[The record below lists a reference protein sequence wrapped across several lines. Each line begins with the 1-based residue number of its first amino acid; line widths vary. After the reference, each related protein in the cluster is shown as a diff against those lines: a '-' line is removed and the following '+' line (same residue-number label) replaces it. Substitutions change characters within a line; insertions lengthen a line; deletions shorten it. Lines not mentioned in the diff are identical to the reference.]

1 MKVAILNVGGAL
13 SSYIEVSGKK
23 VVIDLGSGNDFSP
36 VNDFL
41 VPLFKKKSY
50 EKRNNK
56 YLIDQ
61 VILSLIPQHYYKIFF
76 LST

>member
-36 VNDFL
+36 VN
-41 VPLFKKKSY
+41 PQI
-50 EKRNNK
+50 RN
-56 YLIDQ
+56 
-61 VILSLIPQHYYKIFF
+61 
-76 LST
+76 

>member
-41 VPLFKKKSY
+41 VPLFMGRITKRFFNGDGQNGESCLFIGSY
-50 EKRNNK
+50 RRRTERGK
-56 YLIDQ
+56 
-61 VILSLIPQHYYKIFF
+61 
-76 LST
+76 